1 MSKRY
6 FGTDGIRGRVGQ
18 QPITADF
25 VLRLGHAAGKALATT
40 PSRTVVI
47 GKDTRISGYMF
58 ESALE
63 AGLSAAGC
71 NIKLLGP
78 MPTPAVAHLTRS
90 LKASAGI
97 VISASHNPHY
107 DNGFKFFSARGEK
120 LANDVQDAL
129 EREIDAP
136 FTTVP
141 SEQLGKAERVDDAQ
155 GRYIEFCKNTVS
167 NDVQLSGL
175 KMVLDCAHGATY
187 HVAPRVFREMG
198 AEVVTIGVEPN
209 GLNINQGCGSTHL
222 QTLQQKVLDTG
233 ADLGVAL
240 DGDGDRV
247 LMVDHRG
254 QTVDGDQL
262 TWLLAIGRKRR
273 GLLNGGVV
281 GTVMTNVAMEL
292 ALAAE
297 GIPFVRSAVGDRFVH
312 QLLVEKG
319 WHLGGE
325 GSGHLILRDK
335 ATTGDGIV
343 SALEVLETLV
353 GMGQGLADALS
364 SWQKFPQHMINV
376 PVVGQADLDNV
387 AHIRAEVAAV
397 EAELGASGRVILR
410 PSGTEPVVRVTV
422 EAEDQDRAV
431 SSAQRIAH
439 LIETHFA
446 TASKPPSN
454 SG

>member
-6 FGTDGIRGRVGQ
+6 FGTDGIRGRVGEL
-18 QPITADF
+18 PITADF
-25 VLRLGHAAGKALATT
+25 VLRLGHAAGTVLATT

-97 VISASHNPHY
+97 VISASHNPHF

-120 LANDVQDAL
+120 LAQDVQDAL
-129 EREIDAP
+129 EKELDAP

-141 SEQLGKAERVDDAQ
+141 SERLGKAERVDDAQ

-167 NDVQLSGL
+167 SDVQLSGL

-187 HVAPRVFREMG
+187 QVAPRVFREMG
-198 AEVVTIGVEPN
+198 AEVVAIGVHPD

-222 QTLQQKVLDTG
+222 ETLRSKVLETG
-233 ADLGVAL
+233 ADLGIAL

-247 LMVDHRG
+247 LMVDDQG
-254 QTVDGDQL
+254 NTIDGDQL
-262 TWLLAIGRKRR
+262 TWLLAVGRKRR
-273 GLLNGGVV
+273 GLLKGGVV
-281 GTVMTNVAMEL
+281 GTVMTNVAMEK
-292 ALAAE
+292 ALAKE
-297 GIPFVRSAVGDRFVH
+297 GIPFLRSAVGDRFVH
-312 QLLVEKG
+312 QRLVEQD
-319 WHLGGE
+319 WQLGGE
-325 GSGHLILRDK
+325 GSGHIILRDK

-353 GMGQGLADALS
+353 GLGQSLAEVLS
-364 SWQKFPQHMINV
+364 SWQKYPQHMINV
-376 PVVGQADLDNV
+376 PIVGHVDIDANDEIKAVVS
-387 AHIRAEVAAV
+387 AV
-397 EAELGASGRVILR
+397 EDELGSSGRLILR

-422 EAEDQDRAV
+422 EAEVGDQAV
-431 SSAQRIAH
+431 AHAQRIADV
-439 LIETHFA
+439 IQSQFQ
-446 TASKPPSN
+446 
-454 SG
+454 

>member
-6 FGTDGIRGRVGQ
+6 FGTDGIRGRVGEL
-18 QPITADF
+18 PITADF
-25 VLRLGHAAGKALATT
+25 VLRLGHAAGTVLATT

-97 VISASHNPHY
+97 VISASHNPHF

-120 LANDVQDAL
+120 LAQDVQDAL
-129 EREIDAP
+129 ENELDAP

-141 SEQLGKAERVDDAQ
+141 SERLGKAERVDDAQ

-167 NDVQLSGL
+167 SDVQLSGL

-187 HVAPRVFREMG
+187 QVAPRVFREMG
-198 AEVVTIGVEPN
+198 AEVVAIGVHPD

-222 QTLQQKVLDTG
+222 ETLRSKVLETG
-233 ADLGVAL
+233 ADLGIAL

-247 LMVDHRG
+247 LMVDDQG
-254 QTVDGDQL
+254 NTIDGDQL
-262 TWLLAIGRKRR
+262 TWLLAVGRKRR
-273 GLLNGGVV
+273 GLLKGGVV
-281 GTVMTNVAMEL
+281 GTVMTNVAMEK
-292 ALAAE
+292 ALAKE
-297 GIPFVRSAVGDRFVH
+297 GIPFLRSAVGDRFVH
-312 QLLVEKG
+312 QRLVEQD
-319 WHLGGE
+319 WQLGGE
-325 GSGHLILRDK
+325 GSGHIILRDK

-353 GMGQGLADALS
+353 GLGQSLAEVLS
-364 SWQKFPQHMINV
+364 SWQKYPQHMINV
-376 PVVGQADLDNV
+376 PIVGHVDIDSNDEIKAVVS
-387 AHIRAEVAAV
+387 AV
-397 EAELGASGRVILR
+397 EDELGSSGRLILR

-422 EAEDQDRAV
+422 EAEVGDQAV
-431 SSAQRIAH
+431 AHAQRIADV
-439 LIETHFA
+439 IQSQFQ
-446 TASKPPSN
+446 
-454 SG
+454 